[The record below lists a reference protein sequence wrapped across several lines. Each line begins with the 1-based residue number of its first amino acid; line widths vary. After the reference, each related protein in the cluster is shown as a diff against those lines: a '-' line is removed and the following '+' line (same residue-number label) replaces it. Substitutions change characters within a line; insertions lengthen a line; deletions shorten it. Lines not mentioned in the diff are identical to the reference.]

1 MMQKTQNWYIFTAI
15 KDGREVTRKIP
26 WETWASA
33 RAVLLEIGF
42 TDVKLLDA
50 YTLRY
55 ENGNWYPV

>member
-1 MMQKTQNWYIFTAI
+1 MTRNWYIFTAI

-26 WETWASA
+26 SKTWASA
-33 RAVLLEIGF
+33 RADLLMIGF

-55 ENGNWYPV
+55 EHGHWYPV